1 METASPTNLRPGSGG
16 GGGGGGEVGAG
27 EVVGE
32 MMFMPLDMDAVIR
45 KKRISPSLFW
55 TGSTRV

>member
-1 METASPTNLRPGSGG
+1 MGGGG

-32 MMFMPLDMDAVIR
+32 MMFMPLGMDAVIR